1 MTGAAQELFLTQPA
15 VSQTIREL
23 EEYYNTALF
32 DRFPR
37 RLELTKSGELLRQTA
52 NNIVFSLNEVEARIR
67 LEELVGKLR
76 IGANLSVGT
85 VLIHR
90 YIKPFQEIH
99 PDTRI
104 QLLVTRAS
112 VLEDK
117 LNKNELD
124 FALMEMSG
132 RENDLEATPFYE
144 DRIVIVSRPDSPYVG
159 RKDLRLKDLEQE
171 PFLLR
176 EKGAGVRDQFDH
188 LVQAHKL
195 NITASWESSST
206 TCLVNGVLAGHGIA
220 VLPYLLVQ
228 GRIES
233 GELAELAVQDAQLGR
248 VLNIVHH
255 KNKLLSRPAQDFIKI
270 VSKG

>member
-90 YIKPFQEIH
+90 YIKPFQEI
-99 PDTRI
+99 T
-104 QLLVTRAS
+104 
-112 VLEDK
+112 
-117 LNKNELD
+117 N
-124 FALMEMSG
+124 
-132 RENDLEATPFYE
+132 
-144 DRIVIVSRPDSPYVG
+144 
-159 RKDLRLKDLEQE
+159 
-171 PFLLR
+171 
-176 EKGAGVRDQFDH
+176 
-188 LVQAHKL
+188 
-195 NITASWESSST
+195 
-206 TCLVNGVLAGHGIA
+206 
-220 VLPYLLVQ
+220 
-228 GRIES
+228 
-233 GELAELAVQDAQLGR
+233 
-248 VLNIVHH
+248 
-255 KNKLLSRPAQDFIKI
+255 
-270 VSKG
+270 